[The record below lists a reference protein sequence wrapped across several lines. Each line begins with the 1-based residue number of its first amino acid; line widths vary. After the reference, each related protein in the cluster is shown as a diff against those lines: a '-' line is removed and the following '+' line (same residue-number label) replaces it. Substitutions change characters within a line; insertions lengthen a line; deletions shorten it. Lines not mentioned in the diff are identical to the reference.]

1 MKPVVNA
8 STVLIIVDVQND
20 FCADGALAVPGG
32 DEVVPA
38 LNRVALYCEQKR
50 ALVVASRDWHPPNHC
65 SFKQFGGI
73 WPPHCVHNTK
83 GAAFHPDLD
92 LPPEL
97 TLVSKGTAVE
107 KDAYSAFE
115 GTELGDLLEQ
125 RRISSVLVGGLATD
139 YCVLNTTLDAIR
151 RRHRTYLLTDACR
164 AVNVN
169 EGDGDAALSKMFDAG
184 AIALTTTSVEEG

>member
-1 MKPVVNA
+1 
-8 STVLIIVDVQND
+8 
-20 FCADGALAVPGG
+20 
-32 DEVVPA
+32 
-38 LNRVALYCEQKR
+38 
-50 ALVVASRDWHPPNHC
+50 
-65 SFKQFGGI
+65 
-73 WPPHCVHNTK
+73 
-83 GAAFHPDLD
+83 
-92 LPPEL
+92 
-97 TLVSKGTAVE
+97 VE

-125 RRISSVLVGGLATD
+125 RRVSSVLVGGLATD

-151 RRHRTYLLTDACR
+151 RGHRTYLLTDACR